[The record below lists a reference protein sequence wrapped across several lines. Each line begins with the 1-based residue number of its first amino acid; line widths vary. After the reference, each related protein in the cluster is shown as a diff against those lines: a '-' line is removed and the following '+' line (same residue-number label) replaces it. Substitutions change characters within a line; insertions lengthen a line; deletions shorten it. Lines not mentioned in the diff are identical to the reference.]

1 MGEINYENFNAAS
14 GVVTVHGRNV
24 HPGSAKNIMV
34 NASVVAMEFASM
46 LPPQERPEHTE
57 GREGFY
63 HLCDMKGQEDQATLE
78 YIIRDHDSAKFE
90 VRKAR
95 FAAIAD
101 YLNGKYG
108 PGTVEVSIKDSYFNM
123 RQIIEGCMDIV
134 QRALDAYR
142 AIGVTPIIS
151 PIRGGTDGAKLTF
164 KGLPC
169 PNIAT
174 GGMNFHGRFEC
185 VAVEDMDKMTDML
198 VQLVT
203 EE

>member
-1 MGEINYENFNAAS
+1 
-14 GVVTVHGRNV
+14 V
-24 HPGSAKNIMV
+24 
-34 NASVVAMEFASM
+34 
-46 LPPQERPEHTE
+46 
-57 GREGFY
+57 
-63 HLCDMKGQEDQATLE
+63 
-78 YIIRDHDSAKFE
+78 
-90 VRKAR
+90 
-95 FAAIAD
+95 
-101 YLNGKYG
+101 YG
-108 PGTVEVSIKDSYFNM
+108 PGTVEVKVRDSYFNM
-123 RQIIEGCMDIV
+123 REIVDGRMDIV